1 MRKKLTLLTLIL
13 MGCVVV
19 STFAQIPQV
28 YDVENRG
35 ATCAQPPLP
44 HPDDLPNYP
53 FLPDPFAWSDGSG
66 LIDGFD
72 DWSCRRNEI
81 MAEIMAY
88 EIGPKPPRPENI
100 TATLVGDLLTVS
112 ITENS
117 ETLVLTSTVVI
128 PEGEGPFPV
137 VIGMNSG
144 TGSLAASLFE
154 GVIQVPFMHNQVVTS
169 SHQGERDPD
178 AAYFRLY
185 PELEHVGYYS
195 AWSWG
200 ISRLIDGLEI
210 VQEDLKANL
219 ERIAVSGCSYGGKMA
234 LFAGAF
240 DERIAL
246 TIAQES
252 GGGGINAWR
261 VAEALERN
269 VEKIDN
275 TNYSWFMQSMKTNFG
290 GRVGN
295 LPHDH
300 HELMAM
306 IVPRALIVLGNPEQE
321 WLGDEAGFVACKG
334 AEKVYEAF
342 GLDDRFGYSFRG
354 NHGHCVLPDQSIPE
368 VQAFIDK
375 FLHGDETAETT
386 IRVTDTFLETVVP
399 DFWINWPVNADAPE
413 ISIVLSEPET
423 VFESPASF
431 SILSTIPDPVNPIE
445 KVVLYEGNTILE
457 EITEAPFTFSFVD
470 VNPGMYS
477 YYAVAYDS
485 EALRGFSN
493 ILNIT
498 VQAPPQAA
506 YKTSTPPIIDGVVDG
521 IWMHEKVGE
530 MNADIVLLGG
540 EFTDDIVSGYSKML
554 WDDEFVYLLAV
565 VTDAV
570 LVNDGPAIY
579 QDDNVEFYFDINH
592 SKGSSYDTDDVQ
604 YTFRWDDLVIGSIPD
619 GYSKEGLVFK
629 ILETTA
635 GYNVEAKIPW
645 ATLKGSPEGAKTIG
659 FDFMIN
665 DDDTGGDRERKLAW
679 NATADQAWQTPSYFG
694 TVILTDD
701 DVLVSNGR
709 TIKTNNVS
717 VHPNPAQNDLFV
729 SGFEK
734 DFAYQVIDLAGIIH
748 LSGKSGGPIN
758 IESIAKGTYMLY
770 VSNNYSH
777 SHFKFIK
784 N

>member
-1 MRKKLTLLTLIL
+1 LSFLCNNQYYFAGFDGIYYLFLRIQYSSELIELCYTLKITNIMRKFTLLTLIFMEFL
-13 MGCVVV
+13 VV
-19 STFAQIPQV
+19 SAYAQIPLV

-35 ATCAQPPLP
+35 ATCAQAPLP

-81 MAEIMAY
+81 MAEIMEY

-112 ITENS
+112 ITENG
-117 ETLVLTSTVVI
+117 ETLVLTSSVVM

-137 VIGMNSG
+137 VIGMNRG
-144 TGSLAASLFE
+144 TGSIAASLFE

-210 VQEDLKANL
+210 VQADLKANL

-252 GGGGINAWR
+252 GGGGINSWR

-275 TNYSWFMQSMKTNFG
+275 TNYSWFMQSMKTNFE

-306 IVPRALIVLGNPEQE
+306 IAPRALIVLGNPEFE
-321 WLGDEAGFVACKG
+321 WLGDEAGYVACKG

-342 GLDDRFGYSFRG
+342 GLEDRFGYSFRG
-354 NHGHCVLPDQSIPE
+354 NHGHCSLPEQSIPE

-386 IRVTDTFLETVVP
+386 IRVSDDFLE
-399 DFWINWPVNADAPE
+399 
-413 ISIVLSEPET
+413 
-423 VFESPASF
+423 
-431 SILSTIPDPVNPIE
+431 PIE
-445 KVVLYEGNTILE
+445 
-457 EITEAPFTFSFVD
+457 P
-470 VNPGMYS
+470 
-477 YYAVAYDS
+477 
-485 EALRGFSN
+485 
-493 ILNIT
+493 
-498 VQAPPQAA
+498 
-506 YKTSTPPIIDGVVDG
+506 
-521 IWMHEKVGE
+521 
-530 MNADIVLLGG
+530 
-540 EFTDDIVSGYSKML
+540 
-554 WDDEFVYLLAV
+554 DEWIQW
-565 VTDAV
+565 
-570 LVNDGPAIY
+570 G
-579 QDDNVEFYFDINH
+579 H
-592 SKGSSYDTDDVQ
+592 
-604 YTFRWDDLVIGSIPD
+604 
-619 GYSKEGLVFK
+619 
-629 ILETTA
+629 
-635 GYNVEAKIPW
+635 
-645 ATLKGSPEGAKTIG
+645 
-659 FDFMIN
+659 
-665 DDDTGGDRERKLAW
+665 
-679 NATADQAWQTPSYFG
+679 
-694 TVILTDD
+694 
-701 DVLVSNGR
+701 
-709 TIKTNNVS
+709 
-717 VHPNPAQNDLFV
+717 
-729 SGFEK
+729 
-734 DFAYQVIDLAGIIH
+734 
-748 LSGKSGGPIN
+748 
-758 IESIAKGTYMLY
+758 
-770 VSNNYSH
+770 
-777 SHFKFIK
+777 
-784 N
+784 